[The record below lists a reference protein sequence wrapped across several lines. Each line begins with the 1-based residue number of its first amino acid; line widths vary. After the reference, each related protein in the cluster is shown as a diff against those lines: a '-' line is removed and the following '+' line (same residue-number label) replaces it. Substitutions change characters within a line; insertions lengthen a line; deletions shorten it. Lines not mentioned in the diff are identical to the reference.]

1 MTTPAR
7 DLLTVEEARALYAVG
22 GGGALD
28 AAHDFDHVLRVA
40 ALAEQIARAEGADVD
55 IVRLAALLHDLPA
68 APGGDLPGAPGG
80 DGRTSHHLAAAERAR
95 GLLAA
100 RGLQPERIEAV
111 VHCIQAHRYRDRSVQ
126 PQTLE
131 ARCLYDADK
140 LDAMGAI
147 GVARACAFA
156 GAHGSRLWVVGV
168 DEAAA
173 LPAPQGRDYTPVHE
187 YVFKLRR
194 LLGTLHTPS
203 ARRIGEERHAFMVAF
218 FERLDV
224 EMREAGDTAL

>member
-1 MTTPAR
+1 MTTFPR
-7 DLLTVEEARALYAVG
+7 DLLTVREARALYTT
-22 GGGALD
+22 GGAPVD
-28 AAHDFDHVLRVA
+28 AAHDFDHVLRVT
-40 ALAEQIARAEGADVD
+40 ALAGQIARAEGADVG

-68 APGGDLPGAPGG
+68 ARGG
-80 DGRTSHHLAAAERAR
+80 DGRAAHHLAAAEQAR
-95 GLLAA
+95 NLLAA
-100 RGLQPERIEAV
+100 RGLEPVQIEAV

-156 GAHGSRLWVVGV
+156 GAHGSRLWAAGV

-173 LPAPQGRDYTPVHE
+173 TEAPPGRDYTPVHE

-194 LLGTLHTPS
+194 LLGTLYTPS
-203 ARRIGEERHAFMVAF
+203 ARRLGEARHAFMTAF
-218 FERLDV
+218 FERLDA
-224 EMREAGDTAL
+224 EMREAQPPA

>member
-1 MTTPAR
+1 MTTLPR
-7 DLLTVEEARALYAVG
+7 DCLTVDEARSLYAEDD
-22 GGGALD
+22 AAD

-40 ALAEQIARAEGADVD
+40 SLAERIARAEGADVG

-68 APGGDLPGAPGG
+68 THDGDRRA
-80 DGRTSHHLAAAERAR
+80 SHHRAAAERAR
-95 GLLAA
+95 DLLAA
-100 RGLQPERIEAV
+100 RGLEPEQIEAV

-156 GAHGSRLWVVGV
+156 GAHGSRLWTVGV
-168 DEAAA
+168 EEAAA
-173 LPAPQGRDYTPVHE
+173 ADAPQGRDYTPVHE

-203 ARRIGEERHAFMVAF
+203 ARRIGAERHAFMTAF

-224 EMREAGDTAL
+224 EARAANASASTAL